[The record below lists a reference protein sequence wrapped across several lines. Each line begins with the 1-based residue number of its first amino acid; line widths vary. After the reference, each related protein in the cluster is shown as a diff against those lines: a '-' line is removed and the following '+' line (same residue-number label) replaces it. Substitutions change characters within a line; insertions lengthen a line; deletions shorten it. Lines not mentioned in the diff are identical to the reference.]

1 MSSVDLNRI
10 LDSLRM
16 VSNLIFPS
24 ECFQVNVSKLMIRLN
39 SGIFEFSTTVD
50 ET

>member
-16 VSNLIFPS
+16 VFKLIFPS
-24 ECFQVNVSKLMIRLN
+24 VHISKLTVSKLNVSKLDVSKLTI
-39 SGIFEFSTTVD
+39 
-50 ET
+50 